1 MPEELKTTSVK
12 EFHVHLENTVVRLL
26 FNGVW
31 DRTKDA
37 EALVHIPH
45 IHVCSELF
53 VCGTGEVVLKT
64 DNGYI
69 TLHSG
74 DAAIVPPGVYHMK
87 YRTTP
92 DTVGYALSFLCI
104 RKSTRD
110 CTDLYKKFLPFVSGN
125 QILVY
130 RKQPSLF
137 TGIQKIIR
145 EAESAEDFTPAL
157 HLAQLLLK
165 AVDLPVDKD
174 LENTAKV
181 SETVSCF
188 NDMQRMLK
196 LDQLI
201 ETYYMQNWRIDD
213 IAEQLF
219 ISSRQLDR
227 ISRKR
232 YGKTLYEVIMD
243 KRIQTAEQ
251 LLVTT
256 DMTVDKIA
264 VTVGFSS
271 SAGFYREFMKRYDT
285 TPAEYRKRYICF
297 K

>member
-1 MPEELKTTSVK
+1 MSDILETTAIK
-12 EFHVHLENTVVRLL
+12 EFHVHLENTIVRLL
-26 FNGVW
+26 IGEGW
-31 DRTKDA
+31 DSTKDKTIPA
-37 EALVHIPH
+37 HIPH

-53 VCGTGEVVLKT
+53 VCGTGEVILKT
-64 DNGYI
+64 ENGYI
-69 TLHSG
+69 TLHAG
-74 DAAIVPPGVYHMK
+74 DAAIVPPGVYHVK

-110 CTDLYKKFLPFVSGN
+110 CTDLYKKFLPFVNSN

-137 TGIQKIIR
+137 TGIQKIIQ

-157 HLAQLLLK
+157 HLTQLLLK
-165 AVDLPVDKD
+165 AIDLPLDKD
-174 LENTAKV
+174 FENTDKT

-227 ISRKR
+227 IVRKR

-243 KRIQTAEQ
+243 KRIQSAEQ

-256 DMTVDKIA
+256 DMTVDRIA

-271 SAGFYREFMKRYDT
+271 SAGFYREFSKRYDT
-285 TPAEYRKRYICF
+285 TPAEYRKRYISE
-297 K
+297 